1 MAESIGT
8 PSFLVGFIA
17 VVLLLLALD
26 LGVFHRS
33 AHTVTLREA
42 LTWTIV
48 WVSLSVGFGVWI
60 LTRFGSEKGLA
71 FFTGYLI
78 EWALSVDNVFVFIL
92 IFSYFA
98 VPPKL
103 HHRVL
108 FWGILGALMMRAV
121 FIVVGSALIEHFHW
135 ILYVFG
141 AFLVFTGT
149 KVLRQG
155 DTEID
160 PDRNPVVRWFRRFVP
175 MTTGYDSDRF
185 LVRKDNQ
192 LRATPLALVLLTV
205 ETTDLIFA
213 VDSIPAIFAITL
225 DPFIIYTS
233 NVCAILG
240 LRALYFLLSAVFR
253 RFSYLNVGLGIVLI
267 FVGIKMICADIYPIS
282 IGVSLVFVAIVLT
295 GSVLLSVWKLSS
307 GPKHTESRKGDVE

>member
-26 LGVFHRS
+26 LGVFHRA

-42 LTWTIV
+42 LTWTVV
-48 WVSLSVGFGVWI
+48 WVGLSVGFGVWI

-98 VPPKL
+98 VPPTL

-108 FWGILGALMMRAV
+108 FWGILGALIMRAF

-135 ILYVFG
+135 ILYIFG

-175 MTTGYDSDRF
+175 MVAGYDSDRF
-185 LVRKDNQ
+185 WVRKDNQ

-213 VDSIPAIFAITL
+213 VDSIPAIFANHVGSFYHLHLERLCHSGITGSIL
-225 DPFIIYTS
+225 SSFCSVP
-233 NVCAILG
+233 AI
-240 LRALYFLLSAVFR
+240 FLLECRPWHRADFR
-253 RFSYLNVGLGIVLI
+253 GNQDDLRRHLSHSNRRVTHVRRDRPHGINL
-267 FVGIKMICADIYPIS
+267 AIS
-282 IGVSLVFVAIVLT
+282 LEAIRQ
-295 GSVLLSVWKLSS
+295 
-307 GPKHTESRKGDVE
+307 PKTHGEPKS

>member
-26 LGVFHRS
+26 LGVFHRA

-42 LTWTIV
+42 LTWTVV
-48 WVSLSVGFGVWI
+48 WVGLSVGFGVWI

-98 VPPKL
+98 VPPTL

-108 FWGILGALMMRAV
+108 FWGILGALIMRAF

-135 ILYVFG
+135 ILYIFG

-175 MTTGYDSDRF
+175 MVAGYDSDRF
-185 LVRKDNQ
+185 WVRKDNQ

-267 FVGIKMICADIYPIS
+267 FVGIKMICADIYPIP
-282 IGVSLVFVAIVLT
+282 IGASLMFVGIVLT
-295 GSVLLSVWKLSS
+295 GSILLSVWKLSGS
-307 GPKHTESRKGDVE
+307 PKPTENRKADAE